1 MTTEQS
7 LTNQAIKK
15 AAVFALLTIPTAIS
29 IFVAIEVKAMGDVA
43 ISAFN
48 SGPQVICFDE
58 SVCAIQVRGRWFR
71 ISGVISMADTVP
83 EEYKLQPMTDIEVD
97 PLVVE

>member
-1 MTTEQS
+1 MTDQS
-7 LTNQAIKK
+7 LTSQAIKK
-15 AAVFALLTIPTAIS
+15 ACVFALLTIPTAIS
-29 IFVAIEVKAMGDVA
+29 IFIAIEVKAMGDVA

-48 SGPQVICFDE
+48 NAPQVVCFEE
-58 SVCAIQVRGRWFR
+58 SVCAIEVRGRWYR

-83 EEYKLQPMTDIEVD
+83 DEYKLQDVEVE